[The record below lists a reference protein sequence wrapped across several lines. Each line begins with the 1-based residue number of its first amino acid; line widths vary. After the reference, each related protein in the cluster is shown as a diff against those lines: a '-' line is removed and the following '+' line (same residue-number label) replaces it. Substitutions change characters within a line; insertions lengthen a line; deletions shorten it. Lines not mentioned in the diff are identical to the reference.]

1 MDRLSDLNA
10 TLIRDLGAGIEGP
23 VAFRRPMFSPFASE
37 DEQALIRANAVI
49 ARQLEAER
57 SAKEEAIAK
66 AQAEA
71 AAARA
76 ATEVALGAERERA
89 VNTAAQ
95 LGRELAAQ
103 QALLAERD
111 ASLARLREDLA
122 AEEESAAMRVAQA
135 ETVAKAERERTAI
148 ALAAEERAREQIVAL
163 EKRQS
168 VARVAPAPK
177 PRQLK
182 MEPNFDRAGLLRG
195 FTLKNGL
202 QTVEVKIARDG
213 AGVPLELE
221 LNPI

>member
-95 LGRELAAQ
+95 LERELAADR
-103 QALLAERD
+103 ALLAERD

-168 VARVAPAPK
+168 VARPAPAPK